1 MFFIG
6 YSVTF
11 TIFGVKNMSKGTNKL
26 ATKHCVIWYE
36 HHEETA
42 LDVLDEFLCWLDS
55 KGISEPEDVG
65 ELLDIS
71 AYKARK
77 LQRLEDLPNERV
89 EKMMRKVMKDG

>member
-1 MFFIG
+1 MRAK
-6 YSVTF
+6 YSVTHYE
-11 TIFGVKNMSKGTNKL
+11 TYSKT
-26 ATKHCVIWYE
+26 V
-36 HHEETA
+36 

-65 ELLDIS
+65 ELLGIS

-89 EKMMRKVMKDG
+89 EKMMRKVMRNG

>member
-1 MFFIG
+1 MRAK
-6 YSVTF
+6 YSVTHYE
-11 TIFGVKNMSKGTNKL
+11 TYSKTVL
-26 ATKHCVIWYE
+26 E
-36 HHEETA
+36 
-42 LDVLDEFLCWLDS
+42 VLDEFLCWLDS

>member
-1 MFFIG
+1 MRKG
-6 YSVTF
+6 GNKMRAKYSVTHYE
-11 TIFGVKNMSKGTNKL
+11 TYSK
-26 ATKHCVIWYE
+26 
-36 HHEETA
+36 TA
-42 LDVLDEFLCWLDS
+42 LDVLDEFLSWLDS